1 MTPRRPVGSTSVS
14 GFYRLV
20 GSLGRLLITA
30 GVVVLLFVV
39 YQLWGTGLREA
50 QAQDDLTEAFARA
63 TASVLAAPAAPGEP
77 AAPAAPAEVPAPLP
91 PPQGEAVAIIRIPKI
106 DIEKTV
112 VEGVG
117 VADLKKA
124 PGHYPQTPMPGQPG
138 NAAIAGHR
146 TTYGAPFF
154 ELDQL
159 EVGDEILVR
168 TLQGEFRY
176 EVDRKMV
183 VRPTQVEVLDPTEEA
198 RLTLTTCN
206 PRFSAAERLIV
217 SAVLRGD
224 PAPAPEMTPPEP
236 LVSEPS
242 PADPLGADPSTRE
255 PDSDELASID
265 GGALVGD
272 SSARVPAV
280 LWGLLA
286 GAVWLATNFIA
297 RTWKRWPAYLVG
309 VPVVLVVL
317 FVCFE
322 QVGRLFPANI

>member
-1 MTPRRPVGSTSVS
+1 MPA
-14 GFYRLV
+14 FYRLV
-20 GSLGRLLITA
+20 GGVGRLLIAA
-30 GVVVLLFVV
+30 GAVVLLFVV

-50 QAQDDLTEAFARA
+50 QAQDVLTEAFAA
-63 TASVLAAPAAPGEP
+63 KTTAAAPAAPID
-77 AAPAAPAEVPAPLP
+77 APAPLP

-106 DIEKTV
+106 GVEKAV

-117 VADLKKA
+117 VADLKKG
-124 PGHYPQTPMPGQPG
+124 PGHYPETPMPGQPG
-138 NAAIAGHR
+138 NASIAGHR

-159 EVGDEILVR
+159 ETGDEILVR

-176 EVDRKMV
+176 LVDRKTV
-183 VRPTQVEVLDPTEEA
+183 VAPTQVEVLDPTEEA

-206 PRFSAAERLIV
+206 PRYSAAERLIV
-217 SAVLRGD
+217 SAVLTTP
-224 PAPAPEMTPPEP
+224 PAPAPPPAP
-236 LVSEPS
+236 KASGPS
-242 PADPLGADPSTRE
+242 PAA
-255 PDSDELASID
+255 LASID

-272 SSARVPAV
+272 ASARVPAV

-286 GAVWLATNFIA
+286 AAVWLSTTFIA
-297 RTWKRWPAYLVG
+297 RTWKRWPAYLLG

-322 QVGRLFPANI
+322 QVARLFPANI